1 MRKQEIMDL
10 TFEAV
15 VLEALGIES
24 YTINDSYNYQTGLTE
39 DQNFFNSIV
48 CEDKP
53 DIGSA
58 MNLFTAHKAK
68 LITDRKKEIEDFL
81 NFRTNSHGPDAL
93 LQYTGGYKTGNYK
106 TEVARIIEEDREAAF
121 DTIKAVSGHMKTKG
135 DAKEKKALRLSRGNK
150 NTKICNDA
158 IAFITDINEEKEM
171 SDDQLDAVLSKYMD
185 VMVTLQSF
193 RPKKALKL
201 IKLKTP
207 DDNYTQEDLDEI
219 IEFMESEI
227 DGI

>member
-1 MRKQEIMDL
+1 
-10 TFEAV
+10 
-15 VLEALGIES
+15 
-24 YTINDSYNYQTGLTE
+24 
-39 DQNFFNSIV
+39 
-48 CEDKP
+48 
-53 DIGSA
+53 
-58 MNLFTAHKAK
+58 
-68 LITDRKKEIEDFL
+68 
-81 NFRTNSHGPDAL
+81 
-93 LQYTGGYKTGNYK
+93 
-106 TEVARIIEEDREAAF
+106 
-121 DTIKAVSGHMKTKG
+121 
-135 DAKEKKALRLSRGNK
+135 
-150 NTKICNDA
+150 
-158 IAFITDINEEKEM
+158 M